1 MQIRFQI
8 VKVLL
13 QRGANPDLRDEDGK
27 TALDKA
33 RERTDEDHTQVAQI
47 LESPS
52 VYMHSS
58 EHLCLFD
65 LLFLI
70 LKVTKYA
77 AFLTELFP
85 RTRHH
90 LKCYVMDRF
99 FCWPVSVCR
108 LLQLKSQYFIYLC
121 TSSSAV
127 KQHLRKTTRA
137 VLIRN
142 GMRSVRFFCQHE
154 S

>member
-1 MQIRFQI
+1 MSQNFRFFSKI

-58 EHLCLFD
+58 
-65 LLFLI
+65 
-70 LKVTKYA
+70 
-77 AFLTELFP
+77 
-85 RTRHH
+85 
-90 LKCYVMDRF
+90 KCFYSPFSMY
-99 FCWPVSVCR
+99 PVFKLAS
-108 LLQLKSQYFIYLC
+108 LANFW
-121 TSSSAV
+121 
-127 KQHLRKTTRA
+127 
-137 VLIRN
+137 
-142 GMRSVRFFCQHE
+142 F
-154 S
+154 